1 MMVEY
6 QEIIVQTTPQT
17 PQKEEDLG
25 VQGSIRVN
33 LPVKVEFLLVR
44 IVVVQVAT
52 VEEAD
57 LRRTNRGLSTL

>member
-1 MMVEY
+1 MIVEY

-44 IVVVQVAT
+44 IAVVQVAT